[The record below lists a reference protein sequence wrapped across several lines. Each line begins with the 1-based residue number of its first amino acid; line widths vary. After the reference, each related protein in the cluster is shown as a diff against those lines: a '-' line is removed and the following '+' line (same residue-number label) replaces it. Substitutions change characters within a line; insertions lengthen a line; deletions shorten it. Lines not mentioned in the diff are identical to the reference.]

1 MQGREEDADSELMEP
16 SPDMGI
22 VGRAISHI
30 FAGMEDLRSSGWD
43 FNVSLELVEI
53 YNETL
58 RDLLAPAGVSAQF
71 PNAICT
77 LLVHI

>member
-1 MQGREEDADSELMEP
+1 MQGREEDADSKLMEP

-30 FAGMEDLRSSGWD
+30 FAGRDDLRSSGWD
-43 FNVSLELVEI
+43 FTSSLELVEI

-58 RDLLAPAGVSAQF
+58 RDLLAPAEVRGQYA
-71 PNAICT
+71 
-77 LLVHI
+77 